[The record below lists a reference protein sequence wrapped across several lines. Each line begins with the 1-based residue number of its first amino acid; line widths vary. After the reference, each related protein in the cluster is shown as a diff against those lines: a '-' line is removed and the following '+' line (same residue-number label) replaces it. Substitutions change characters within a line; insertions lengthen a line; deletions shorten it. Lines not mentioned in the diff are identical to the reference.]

1 MFFKMEAKEGQRHGS
16 KSGSWLGPTGND
28 RTPVHAQA
36 HHFVCDHDGHHHRG
50 LFDGRQQHA
59 VAGGHDRRFGDYGF
73 NPGNSAIG
81 RLHAPGSKRPSVSGY
96 LYRQRHFLG
105 DHLCPGDNDMA
116 MTSTVAAAADWRL
129 LAVQQW
135 CGGIPMTAEMLAGI
149 GLWKAWSIPWLL
161 VILAV
166 LAWYIMAAR
175 GDFQPSP
182 QGARKKAPFGKIASF
197 TLGVILF
204 YLAVGSPLHIIGHF
218 FMFSI
223 HMLTMAVLYF
233 IVPPLILYGL
243 TEEMYASLLR
253 REPVRKLY
261 EFFSQHTAL
270 SLVTFNLM
278 LSVYHI
284 PPIFDLLKSNSWAG
298 TLIHGL
304 LFLAAM
310 LNWLPVSP
318 AGPMAKH
325 HSEGKKIVYLFV
337 DALALTPA
345 CVFVIF
351 SDRAMYEAYR
361 NAPQLVSWLTALTDQ
376 QLGGIIMLLTQHLV
390 YMVVLVILVFQWFYR
405 DQQISPEPNNLV
417 MFSNVK
423 GQARRQMR

>member
-1 MFFKMEAKEGQRHGS
+1 
-16 KSGSWLGPTGND
+16 
-28 RTPVHAQA
+28 
-36 HHFVCDHDGHHHRG
+36 
-50 LFDGRQQHA
+50 
-59 VAGGHDRRFGDYGF
+59 
-73 NPGNSAIG
+73 
-81 RLHAPGSKRPSVSGY
+81 
-96 LYRQRHFLG
+96 
-105 DHLCPGDNDMA
+105 

-261 EFFSQHTAL
+261 EFFSRHTAL

-318 AGPMAKH
+318 AGPMAKY

-351 SDRAMYEAYR
+351 SNRAMYEAYR